1 MSQISMTQ
9 GGSLSAGSPNP
20 LYWVILAL
28 IVLFVPVIYWDG
40 LTYMVKSW
48 GADEYSHGY
57 LIPVIALYMAWL
69 QRADLFRVLA
79 RQQSQPPS
87 LVPGGLLLLFALLL
101 FVMGELGTVYTLIQY
116 GFLFAVWALFLLAL
130 GTRGV
135 WVLRGALFYL
145 VFMIPLPNF
154 FYNNL
159 SAWLQLIS
167 SELGVMG
174 LRWMGVSVFLEG
186 NMIDLGNY
194 QLQVAEACSGLR
206 YLFPLLSFSFLVAC
220 FYRRSWV
227 WRTLL
232 VVSALPIT
240 VVMNSFRI
248 AIIGLSV
255 DIWGIHMAEG
265 VLHAFE
271 GWVIFIACLALLA
284 GEVWLIEKLHRSS
297 GGMMGALNFDA
308 EGLSETDRQ
317 AAPAYLASVTR
328 RLRLAVLLLVPAV
341 LLALSLDNRE
351 EQVPERSRFQVFPL
365 FHSGW
370 LGREQGFSAEIVDA
384 LKVSDYINADYQH
397 PDLNLPVNLYV
408 AYYESQRKGASV
420 HSPRSCIPGDGWV
433 ITDIEPLNLDD
444 ALGISR
450 PEGAPER
457 IIRRVI
463 IQKGENRNLVY
474 YWFNQRG
481 RVFSNEYLAKWYI
494 FQDSLLRDRT
504 DGSLVRLVT
513 PMLEKEPA
521 DAADERLLRFA
532 RDFDPLWNAYIP
544 E

>member
-1 MSQISMTQ
+1 MNQISMTQ

-20 LYWVILAL
+20 LHWVILAL

-40 LTYMVKSW
+40 LTSMVSKW

-130 GTRGV
+130 GARGV

-159 SAWLQLIS
+159 SAWLQLVS

-308 EGLSETDRQ
+308 EALSETDRQ

-433 ITDIEPLNLDD
+433 ITDIEPVNLDD

-532 RDFDPLWNAYIP
+532 HDFDPLWNAYIP